1 MEPDDVTATPADVTA
16 TPELRTLRG
25 TFPSQAIT
33 ALIDAG
39 HVTSDAGEV
48 DPARVQPASLDLTL
62 GAEAWQLP
70 GSMLPRRDEDVGT
83 LIRAMARKRLDLT
96 EPTLLDRGKVYL
108 VRLAERVALPEG
120 VAAYANNKS
129 STGRVDVQCRVVC
142 DKNPRYDK
150 VPAGH
155 TGALWLEI
163 VPKSFDV
170 VVQAGISLN
179 QAIFYR
185 GRTMLDG
192 PATAALQ
199 ADTPLLYSPSGRA
212 LQAPEMHIEDGVF
225 MSLDLEVPE
234 GPVGWVARK
243 TWEPLDLTRVRTHAP
258 RDFFS
263 PLEAPMTRQGTSRDH
278 LWLERGRFYIFSTY
292 EQVRVPTDYA
302 VEMLPYDTTAGEF
315 RAHYAGFFD
324 PGFGFGTDGSEQG
337 TTAVLEV
344 RAYEDD
350 LIVRHRQP
358 ICRMVYER
366 LAAPPER
373 VYSSG
378 IGSHY
383 AQQKGP
389 ALSKFFVA

>member
-1 MEPDDVTATPADVTA
+1 MEPPAVTATPDLT
-16 TPELRTLRG
+16 TLRG
-25 TFPSQAIT
+25 TFPSQAIE
-33 ALIDAG
+33 ALVAAG
-39 HVTSDAGEV
+39 HITSEAGRV
-48 DPARVQPASLDLTL
+48 DPARIQPASLDLTL
-62 GAEAWQLP
+62 GDVAFQLP
-70 GSMLPRRDEDVGT
+70 GSMLPRRDEAVDA
-83 LIRAMARKRLDLT
+83 LIKQMARKRLDLS

-108 VRLAERVALPEG
+108 VRLAERVALPAA

-142 DKNPRYDK
+142 DRNPRYDK
-150 VPAGH
+150 IPAGH
-155 TGALWLEI
+155 AGPLWLEI

-170 VVQAGISLN
+170 IVQAGVSLN

-185 GRTMLDG
+185 GRQLLDAR
-192 PATAALQ
+192 ATAALQ

-212 LQAPEMHIEDGVF
+212 LQAPEMHIEEGVF
-225 MSLDLEVPE
+225 MALDLEVPD

-243 TWEPLDLTRVRTHAP
+243 TWEPLDLTRVAAHEAT
-258 RDFFS
+258 DFFS
-263 PLEAPMTRQGTSRDH
+263 PLDAPGRAGRPRDH

-324 PGFGFGTDGSEQG
+324 PGFGYGTGGDEQG

-366 LAAPPER
+366 LAAPPQR
-373 VYSSG
+373 VYSAG

-383 AQQKGP
+383 AAQTGP
-389 ALSKFFVA
+389 ALSKFFVGG